1 MKKYMLVAA
10 LAGMM
15 VLAGQA
21 WAGSGCCP
29 MSGAKKSA
37 EKSGW
42 DKCGSA
48 LSGIELTA
56 DQQEKVA
63 AIEADCKKSCDGK
76 KSCDDSMVKIRE
88 VLSEDQRVKF
98 DAASGYGS

>member
-1 MKKYMLVAA
+1 MKKYMMVAA

-21 WAGSGCCP
+21 WAGSGCASMC
-29 MSGAKKSA
+29 GAKKSA

-56 DQQEKVA
+56 EQKEKVA
-63 AIEADCKKSCDGK
+63 VIEADCKKSCDGK
-76 KSCDDSMVKIRE
+76 MSCDDSMVKIRE
-88 VLSEDQRVKF
+88 VLSDDQRVKF